1 MFKNL
6 LKNTDYI
13 LIITIV
19 VLFVVGVIGI
29 YSAEYGDTDE
39 SNTEYQKQIVWF
51 AIVCLAAIVLWAI
64 DTSVFEFMGYALYG
78 INLILLILVLAMPS
92 VFGASS
98 WFKIGGISYQPSELM
113 KIGYILCAAKVMTMY
128 NENKQSPQPDKKKNI
143 ILLVV
148 MAALFVVPLFL
159 IILQPDFGT
168 ALVYVMITAFMIF
181 KLGIKYRYIVAAF
194 LIGLILLP
202 IVYNFLPSHAKSRI
216 DVFLNP
222 ELDPLGDGYN
232 AIQSKIAVGA
242 GMFLGTGLLKGS
254 QTQYDYLPVQSSD
267 FIFSVISEE
276 MGFVISVLVVILYLV
291 LLLRILKTAAQ
302 ARDMYTSFVAIGIA
316 GMFAFHFIENI
327 GMTIGLLPITGVPLP
342 FVSYG
347 GSNLITSGI
356 AIGIILNISARK
368 NKDIMFG

>member
-1 MFKNL
+1 MFRNL

-13 LIITIV
+13 LIITILA
-19 VLFVVGVIGI
+19 LFVIGVFGI
-29 YSAEYGDTDE
+29 YSAGYGDIDG

-51 AIVCLAAIVLWAI
+51 GVVCVISLILWAI

-78 INLILLILVLAMPS
+78 LNLVMLVLVLAMPS

-128 NENKQSPQPDKKKNI
+128 TENKQSPQPDKRKNI

-148 MAALFVVPLFL
+148 LGLLFIVPLIL

-181 KLGIKYRYIVAAF
+181 KLGIKYRYIIVTF
-194 LIGLILLP
+194 LIALILLP
-202 IVYNFLPSHAKSRI
+202 IIYNFLPEHAKTRI

-242 GMFLGTGLLKGS
+242 GMFLGTGFLKGS

-276 MGFVISVLVVILYLV
+276 MGFVISALVVILYLAM
-291 LLLRILKTAAQ
+291 LLRLLKTAAQ
-302 ARDMYTSFVAIGIA
+302 ARDMYTSFVTIGIV

-347 GSNLITSGI
+347 GSNLLTSGI

>member
-13 LIITIV
+13 LIVTIIL
-19 VLFVVGVIGI
+19 LFIVGVFAI
-29 YSAEYGDTDE
+29 YSAGYSDT
-39 SNTEYQKQIVWF
+39 SANTEYQRQIIWF
-51 AIVCLAAIVLWAI
+51 GVVCILAIFLWAI
-64 DTSVFEFMGYALYG
+64 DTSMFEFLGYALYG

-98 WFKIGGISYQPSELM
+98 WFRIGGLSYQPSELM
-113 KIGYILCAAKVMTMY
+113 KIGYILCAAKIMTMY
-128 NENKQSPQPDKKKNI
+128 TDNKESAQPDKRKSI
-143 ILLVV
+143 ILLIV
-148 MAALFVVPLFL
+148 MTLLFIVPFGL
-159 IILQPDFGT
+159 IVLQPDFGT
-168 ALVYVMITAFMIF
+168 ALVYIMITAFMIF
-181 KLGIKYRYIVAAF
+181 KLGIKYRYIIVGF
-194 LIGLILLP
+194 LIAILLIP
-202 IVYNFLPSHAKSRI
+202 MVYNFLPEHAKTRI

-242 GMFLGTGLLKGS
+242 GMLFGTGFLEGS
-254 QTQYDYLPVQSSD
+254 QTQYGYLPVQSSD

-276 MGFVISVLVVILYLV
+276 MWFIISALVVILYLI
-291 LLLRILKTAAQ
+291 LLLRILRTASHAK
-302 ARDMYTSFVAIGIA
+302 DKYTSFVAVGIA

-327 GMTIGLLPITGVPLP
+327 GMSIGLLPITGVPLP

-347 GSNLITSGI
+347 GSNLLTSGI

-368 NKDIMFG
+368 SQNVFFG

>member
-13 LIITIV
+13 LVITVIALFIIG
-19 VLFVVGVIGI
+19 VLGI
-29 YSAEYGDTDE
+29 YSAGYGDADG
-39 SNTEYQKQIVWF
+39 SNTEYQRQIIWF
-51 AIVCLAAIVLWAI
+51 AVVCVIAIFLWAI
-64 DTSVFEFMGYALYG
+64 DTSMFEFMGYALYA
-78 INLILLILVLAMPS
+78 INLVLLIIVLAMPTAY
-92 VFGASS
+92 GASS
-98 WFKIGGISYQPSELM
+98 WFNIAGISYQPSELM

-128 NENKQSPQPDKKKNI
+128 TENNQTPQPDKKKNI
-143 ILLVV
+143 ILLVILGV
-148 MAALFVVPLFL
+148 LFIVPLFL

-168 ALVYVMITAFMIF
+168 ALVYVMITIFMIF
-181 KLGIKYRYIVAAF
+181 KLGIKYRYI
-194 LIGLILLP
+194 LIALLLALVLLP
-202 IVYNFLPSHAKSRI
+202 VVYNFLPDHAKSRI

-242 GMFLGTGLLKGS
+242 GMLLGVGYLKGS

-276 MGFVISVLVVILYLV
+276 MGFIVSALVVILYLT
-291 LLLRILKTAAQ
+291 LLLRVLKVASE
-302 ARDMYTSFVAIGIA
+302 ARDLYTSFVAVGIA

-347 GSNLITSGI
+347 GSNLLTSGI
-356 AIGIILNISARK
+356 AMGIILNISARK
-368 NKDIMFG
+368 NTNVMF

>member
-1 MFKNL
+1 MFRNL

-13 LIITIV
+13 LIITILA
-19 VLFVVGVIGI
+19 LFVIGVFGI
-29 YSAEYGDTDE
+29 YSAGYGDIDG

-51 AIVCLAAIVLWAI
+51 GVVCVISLILWAI

-78 INLILLILVLAMPS
+78 LNLVLLVLVLAMPS

-128 NENKQSPQPDKKKNI
+128 TENKQSPQPDKRKNI

-148 MAALFVVPLFL
+148 LGLLFIVPLIL

-181 KLGIKYRYIVAAF
+181 KLGIKYRYIIVTF
-194 LIGLILLP
+194 LIALILLP
-202 IVYNFLPSHAKSRI
+202 IIYNFLPEHAKTRI

-242 GMFLGTGLLKGS
+242 GMFLGTGFLKGS

-276 MGFVISVLVVILYLV
+276 MGFVISALVVILYLAM
-291 LLLRILKTAAQ
+291 LLRLLKTAAQ
-302 ARDMYTSFVAIGIA
+302 ARDMYTSFVTIGIV

-347 GSNLITSGI
+347 GSNLLTSGI

>member
-1 MFKNL
+1 MFRNL

-13 LIITIV
+13 LIATIFI
-19 VLFVVGVIGI
+19 LFVIGVFAI
-29 YSAEYGDTDE
+29 YSAGYGDTE
-39 SNTEYQKQIVWF
+39 SGNTEYQRQIMWF
-51 AIVCLAAIVLWAI
+51 AVVCIMAIFLWAI
-64 DTSVFEFMGYALYG
+64 DTSMFEFFGYALYG

-98 WFKIGGISYQPSELM
+98 WFRIGGLSYQPSELM
-113 KIGYILCAAKVMTMY
+113 KIGYILCAAKVMAMY
-128 NENKQSPQPDKKKNI
+128 TENKESPQPDKRKSI

-148 MAALFVVPLFL
+148 MALLFIVPFVL

-168 ALVYVMITAFMIF
+168 ALVYIMITAFMIF
-181 KLGIKYRYIVAAF
+181 KLGLKYRYIIAGL
-194 LIGLILLP
+194 LIAIVLLP
-202 IVYNFLPSHAKSRI
+202 MVYNFLPEHAKTRI

-242 GMFLGTGLLKGS
+242 GMLFGTGFLEGS

-276 MGFVISVLVVILYLV
+276 MGFIISALVVILYLV
-291 LLLRILKTAAQ
+291 LILRILRTASHAKD
-302 ARDMYTSFVAIGIA
+302 RYTSFVAVGIA

-327 GMTIGLLPITGVPLP
+327 GMSIGLLPITGVPLP

-347 GSNLITSGI
+347 GSNLLTSGI

-368 NKDIMFG
+368 SQNVFFG

>member
-6 LKNTDYI
+6 LRNTDYI
-13 LIITIV
+13 LIITIIALFIIGV
-19 VLFVVGVIGI
+19 VGI
-29 YSAEYGDTDE
+29 YSAGYGDGD
-39 SNTEYQKQIVWF
+39 SGSTEYQKQIIWF
-51 AIVCLAAIVLWAI
+51 CVVCVIAIFLWAI
-64 DTSVFEFMGYALYG
+64 DTSMFGIIGYALYG
-78 INLILLILVLAMPS
+78 INLILLILVLTMPS
-92 VFGASS
+92 TFGASS

-113 KIGYILCAAKVMTMY
+113 KIGYILVTAKVMAMY
-128 NENKQSPQPDKKKNI
+128 CENKETPQPDKKKNLILIGI
-143 ILLVV
+143 IALL
-148 MAALFVVPLFL
+148 FIVPFML
-159 IILQPDFGT
+159 IIIQPDFGT
-168 ALVYVMITAFMIF
+168 ALVYIMILAFMTF
-181 KLGIKYRYIVAAF
+181 KMGLKYRYIIAGV
-194 LIGLILLP
+194 LLGVILLP
-202 IVYNFLPSHAKSRI
+202 ILYNILPDHAKTRI

-276 MGFVISVLVVILYLV
+276 MGFVISALVVILYLI
-291 LLLRILKTAAQ
+291 LLLRILKIASDAK
-302 ARDMYTSFVAIGIA
+302 DIYSSFIAIGIA
-316 GMFAFHFIENI
+316 GMFTFHFIENI

-356 AIGIILNISARK
+356 AIGLVLNISARK
-368 NKDIMFG
+368 SQITFFD

>member
-1 MFKNL
+1 
-6 LKNTDYI
+6 
-13 LIITIV
+13 
-19 VLFVVGVIGI
+19 
-29 YSAEYGDTDE
+29 
-39 SNTEYQKQIVWF
+39 
-51 AIVCLAAIVLWAI
+51 
-64 DTSVFEFMGYALYG
+64 
-78 INLILLILVLAMPS
+78 
-92 VFGASS
+92 
-98 WFKIGGISYQPSELM
+98 
-113 KIGYILCAAKVMTMY
+113 
-128 NENKQSPQPDKKKNI
+128 
-143 ILLVV
+143 
-148 MAALFVVPLFL
+148 
-159 IILQPDFGT
+159 
-168 ALVYVMITAFMIF
+168 MITAFMIF

>member
-1 MFKNL
+1 MFRNL

-13 LIITIV
+13 LIITILA
-19 VLFVVGVIGI
+19 LFVIGVFGI
-29 YSAEYGDTDE
+29 YSAGYGDIDG

-51 AIVCLAAIVLWAI
+51 GVVCVISLILWAI

-78 INLILLILVLAMPS
+78 LNLVLLVLVLAMPS

-128 NENKQSPQPDKKKNI
+128 TENKQSPQPDKRKNI

-148 MAALFVVPLFL
+148 LGLLFIVPLIL

-181 KLGIKYRYIVAAF
+181 KLGIKYRYIIVTF
-194 LIGLILLP
+194 LIALILLP
-202 IVYNFLPSHAKSRI
+202 IIYNFLPEHAKTRI
-216 DVFLNP
+216 DVFFNP

-242 GMFLGTGLLKGS
+242 GMFLGTGFLKGS

-276 MGFVISVLVVILYLV
+276 MGFVISALVVILYLAM
-291 LLLRILKTAAQ
+291 LLRLLKTAAQ
-302 ARDMYTSFVAIGIA
+302 ARDMYTSFVTIGIV

-347 GSNLITSGI
+347 GSNLLTSGI

>member
-6 LKNTDYI
+6 SKNTDYL
-13 LIITIV
+13 LIITIIALFIIGV
-19 VLFVVGVIGI
+19 VGI
-29 YSAEYGDTDE
+29 YSAGYGDLDA
-39 SNTEYQKQIVWF
+39 SKTEYQKQIIWF
-51 AIVCLAAIVLWAI
+51 VVVSFIAIILWAI
-64 DTSVFEFMGYALYG
+64 DTSMFNYIGYALYG

-92 VFGASS
+92 VFGATS
-98 WFKIGGISYQPSELM
+98 WFRIGGVSYQPSELM
-113 KIGYILCAAKVMTMY
+113 KIGYIIVTAKVMQMY
-128 NENKQSPQPDKKKNI
+128 CENKQLPQPDKKKSI
-143 ILLVV
+143 ILIGV
-148 MAALFVVPLFL
+148 MALTFIVPIIL

-168 ALVYVMITAFMIF
+168 ALVYFTILAFMVF
-181 KLGIKYRYIVAAF
+181 KLGVKYRYIFAVI
-194 LIGLILLP
+194 LIGLVLLP
-202 IVYNFLPSHAKSRI
+202 VAYHILPEHARTRI

-242 GMFLGTGLLKGS
+242 GMFLGAGLLNGS

-276 MGFVISVLVVILYLV
+276 MGFVVSALVVILYVFLI
-291 LLLRILKTAAQ
+291 LRILKIASDAK
-302 ARDMYTSFVAIGIA
+302 DMFSSLIAIGIA

-356 AIGIILNISARK
+356 AIGIVLNISARK
-368 NKDIMFG
+368 NQINFFE

>member
-13 LIITIV
+13 LIITIIALFIIG
-19 VLFVVGVIGI
+19 VLGI
-29 YSAEYGDTDE
+29 YSAGYGDVGD
-39 SNTEYQKQIVWF
+39 SNTEYQKQIIWF
-51 AIVCLAAIVLWAI
+51 CAVCIMMIFLWAI
-64 DTSVFEFMGYALYG
+64 DTSVFEFAGYALYA
-78 INLILLILVLAMPS
+78 INLVLLVLVLTMPS
-92 VFGASS
+92 IFGATS
-98 WFKIGGISYQPSELM
+98 WFRIGGLSYQPSEIM
-113 KIGYILCAAKVMTMY
+113 KIGYILCVAKVMTMY
-128 NENKQSPQPDKKKNI
+128 IQNKETPQPDKRKSI
-143 ILLVV
+143 ILLSLI
-148 MAALFVVPLFL
+148 AILFILPVIL

-168 ALVYVMITAFMIF
+168 ALVYLVVTGFMIF
-181 KLGIKYRYIVAAF
+181 KLGIKYRYIIAA
-194 LIGLILLP
+194 ILLALVLLP
-202 IVYNFLPSHAKSRI
+202 LIYNFLPEHAKTRI

-276 MGFVISVLVVILYLV
+276 MGFVISALVVILYLV
-291 LLLRILKTAAQ
+291 LILRILKIAAD
-302 ARDMYTSFVAIGIA
+302 ARDIYSSFVAIGIA
-316 GMFAFHFIENI
+316 GMFTYHFIENI

-356 AIGIILNISARK
+356 AIGIVLNISARK
-368 NKDIMFG
+368 SQNVFL